1 MVTKKTIYYI
11 MLQPEAKLNIGYLF
25 NKKRGD
31 KHLLKKDITDAV
43 KQGWVKTL
51 GKSYKRYHR
60 ELKQVGWSLNEYIQ
74 AVFPKIYTFTLDEI
88 IDAKQDAQKQIME
101 TLIDNKIKID
111 SKQLK
116 KVNRILDNNKDKYHK
131 DIQKMLNNKD
141 ILKTNYI
148 KLTEPGYPSRKVKQG
163 MSVVMFARDLAGNLF
178 LDTNGYNVPTVG
190 VLTKVLSSKKAEVK
204 DSFGNTYFTN
214 NVELRPTLIDIFGH
228 QYYSDMTMK
237 AQNMI
242 ANPQLA
248 YRSTQNSVTIGSG
261 QYKTAVAEGDHVVVR
276 LRRRDSTLIYHNQNY
291 VPVVAKITAIY
302 SPNDITIIDAI
313 GNVHHNI
320 SKNEMT
326 PILLDVNG
334 QQFYS
339 DMTQRALNIYR
350 RYP

>member
-1 MVTKKTIYYI
+1 

-31 KHLLKKDITDAV
+31 KHHFKKDITDAV
-43 KQGWVKTL
+43 KQGWVKTMR
-51 GKSYKRYHR
+51 KSYKRYHR

-74 AVFPKIYTFTLDEI
+74 AVFPKIYTFALDEI
-88 IDAKQDAQKQIME
+88 IDAKQDAQKQIVE
-101 TLIDNKIKID
+101 TIVENKIKID
-111 SKQLK
+111 KKQLK
-116 KVNRILDNNKDKYHK
+116 KVNRLLETNKAKYHK
-131 DIQKMLNNKD
+131 DIQKMLND
-141 ILKTNYI
+141 RSILKKNYI
-148 KLTEPGYPSRKVKQG
+148 KLTEPGYPSRKVKPG

-178 LDTNGYNVPTVG
+178 LDTDGYNVPTVG

-228 QYYSDMTMK
+228 QYYSDLTMK

-248 YRSTQNSVTIGSG
+248 SRSTLNSVTIGSG
-261 QYKTAVAEGDHVVVR
+261 PNRTVVGEGDHVVVR
-276 LRRRDSTLIYHNQNY
+276 LRRRDSTIIYHNQNY

-302 SPNDITIIDAI
+302 APNDITVIDSI
-313 GNVHHNI
+313 GNVHHNL

-326 PILLDVNG
+326 PILLDING

-339 DMTQRALNIYR
+339 DMVQRALNIYR
-350 RYP
+350 QYP